1 MRFVVKIEPVG
12 EKSEKKRLAILRVL
26 HEEDRPLS
34 SARITEHLL
43 AMGHEMSE
51 RTVRFHL
58 KSLDGDRL
66 TENLGKKGRR
76 ITERG
81 HRELSSARIFEKVGY
96 LAAKIDLMT
105 YRMDFNL
112 ETRTGSVVMNVTLLE
127 RDQLERAYPLVS
139 RVYNANYAMGKLLTI
154 LTPGDRVGE
163 VSIPEGKVGIGTVCS
178 ITFNGILLEH
188 GIPAT
193 SRFGGLMEMKN
204 GKPARFVELIHYE
217 GTTLDPLEVFIRSGM
232 TDYWGATETGN
243 GLVGASFREV
253 PGDSRDRVLAVARH
267 MEEADLGGVC
277 LVGWP
282 GRPLLDI
289 PVSEGRLGV
298 IVMGGLNP
306 VAILEELGIRVR
318 HTGALA
324 GLVEYRKLF
333 SYEELEK
340 KVKEL
345 TGSY

>member
-1 MRFVVKIEPVG
+1 MPMG
-12 EKSEKKRLAILRVL
+12 EKAEEKRLAILRVL

-34 SARITEHLL
+34 SARIAEHLG
-43 AMGHEMSE
+43 AMGHEVSE

-58 KSLDGDRL
+58 KALDQDRL

-81 HRELSSARIFEKVGY
+81 HREVSSSRIFEKVGY

-112 ETRTGSVVMNVTLLE
+112 ETQTGSVVMNVTLLE
-127 RDQLERAYPLVS
+127 RDQLERAYPLIS
-139 RVYNANYAMGKLLTI
+139 RVFSANLAMGKLLTI
-154 LTPGDRVGE
+154 LTPGERIGE
-163 VSIPEGKVGIGTVCS
+163 VTIPAGKVGIGTICS
-178 ITFNGILLEH
+178 ITLNGILLEH
-188 GIPAT
+188 GIPAI
-193 SRFGGLMEMKN
+193 SRFGGLMELKS

-217 GTTLDPLEVFIRSGM
+217 GTTLDPLEIFIRSGM

-253 PGDSRDRVLAVARH
+253 PGDSRDRVLAVARK
-267 MEEADLGGVC
+267 MDEVGLGGVC

-324 GLVEYRKLF
+324 GLIEYRKLF
-333 SYEELEK
+333 PFEKLKERVMELSG
-340 KVKEL
+340 
-345 TGSY
+345 TA

>member
-1 MRFVVKIEPVG
+1 MG
-12 EKSEKKRLAILRVL
+12 EKAEEKRLAILRVL

-34 SARITEHLL
+34 SSRIKEQLS
-43 AMGHEMSE
+43 AMGHEVSE

-58 KSLDGDRL
+58 KALDQKKL

-112 ETRTGSVVMNVTLLE
+112 ETQTGSVVMNVTLLE
-127 RDQLERAYPLVS
+127 RDQLERAYPLIS
-139 RVYNANYAMGKLLTI
+139 RVFAAGYTMGKLLT
-154 LTPGDRVGE
+154 LLPPGERVGE
-163 VSIPEGKVGIGTVCS
+163 VSIPDGKVGIGTICS
-178 ITFNGILLEH
+178 ITLNGILLEH
-188 GIPAT
+188 GIPT
-193 SRFGGLMEMKN
+193 ISRFGGLMELSNKV
-204 GKPARFVELIHYE
+204 PSRFVELIHYE
-217 GTTLDPLEVFIRSGM
+217 GTTLDPLEIFIRSGM
-232 TDYWGATETGN
+232 TDYWGATETGS

-253 PGDSRDRVLAVARH
+253 PGDSRDRVLAVARK
-267 MEEADLGGVC
+267 MEEVGLGGVC

-318 HTGALA
+318 HMGALA
-324 GLVEYRKLF
+324 GLIEYRQLF
-333 SYEELEK
+333 SFEELPRR
-340 KVKEL
+340 VKAL
-345 TGSY
+345 VGP